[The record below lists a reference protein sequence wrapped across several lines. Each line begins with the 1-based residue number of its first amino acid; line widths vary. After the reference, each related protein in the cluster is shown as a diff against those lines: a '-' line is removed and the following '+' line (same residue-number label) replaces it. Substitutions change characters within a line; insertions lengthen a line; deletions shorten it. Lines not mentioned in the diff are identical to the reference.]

1 MGDEFY
7 INLSDEQIRAYR
19 NAQLVSQIEIAGGIV
34 GICHFLR
41 EADEGKPFFR
51 IFLEGLG
58 VSATCAA
65 VARFIYPVRT
75 KDMLTFKKQN
85 TNNNQPQML
94 GNTTTQQKPTQQG
107 GGGFDVVTAVAMGI
121 TAVADI
127 FNPKYGE
134 QTKQIEAQ
142 ANAQVSIAQQQVN
155 LANAQNTGLVYNS
168 LAINA
173 KSQSDLALQ
182 RQKQTIQIVAV
193 GGILL
198 LGMYG
203 IYAFSQKNE
212 KSNKKENTEN
222 KEKNKEKNLLK

>member
-34 GICHFLR
+34 GVCHFLR

-65 VARFIYPVRT
+65 VARFIYPIRT
-75 KDMLTFKKQN
+75 KDMLTFEKQN

-94 GNTTTQQKPTQQG
+94 GNTTQKPTQQG
-107 GGGFDVVTAVAMGI
+107 GGIDMISAISMGVM
-121 TAVADI
+121 AVADI

-134 QTKQIEAQ
+134 QTKQVEAQ

-173 KSQSDLALQ
+173 KSQNDLALQ

-203 IYAFSQKNE
+203 IYAFSQ
-212 KSNKKENTEN
+212 N
-222 KEKNKEKNLLK
+222 KE